1 MKVKEKLFLDRQG
14 LIENGAITIAIFG
27 DSVSHGALNGCF
39 DYENVYH
46 HLLQKKLNA
55 LRDYIPVNIIN
66 ASVGGTS
73 AKSSLK
79 RLQKQVLLH
88 EPDLTVVCFGLNDV
102 NGTKEDYL
110 DALREIFTRVS
121 ASGSELIFMTPN
133 MMNTYVAEDTPREH
147 FEYAHK
153 TAETQNS
160 GKVDDY
166 IYSAIAL
173 AESMGVT
180 VCDCY
185 SEWKEL
191 AKTQDT
197 TALLVN
203 RINHPISEM
212 HKLFADRLY
221 RLIIGEEANEAKSD
235 DAMFKG

>member
-1 MKVKEKLFLDRQG
+1 MDRQG
-14 LIENGAITIAIFG
+14 LTEHGAITIAIFG
-27 DSVSHGALNGCF
+27 DSVSHGALNGCY

-79 RLQKQVLLH
+79 RLQRQVLLH

-110 DALREIFTRVS
+110 AALREIFTRIIE
-121 ASGSELIFMTPN
+121 SGSELIFMTPN
-133 MMNTYVAEDTPREH
+133 MLNTYVAEDTPPQY

-153 TAETQNS
+153 TAEMQNS
-160 GKVDDY
+160 GKMDDY
-166 IYSAIAL
+166 IYSAVAL
-173 AESMGVT
+173 AEDMGVT

-185 SEWKEL
+185 SEWKRL
-191 AKTQDT
+191 AETEDT

-221 RLIIGEEANEAKSD
+221 QLIVGEEGNEAKSD